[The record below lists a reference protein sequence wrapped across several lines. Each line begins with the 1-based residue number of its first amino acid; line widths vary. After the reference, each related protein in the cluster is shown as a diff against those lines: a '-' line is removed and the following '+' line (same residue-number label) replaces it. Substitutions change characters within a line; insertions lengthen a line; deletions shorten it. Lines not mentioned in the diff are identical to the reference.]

1 LTRFKLIGLVVA
13 FVVLFIFL
21 ALPPLGAVTPL
32 GMKTVGVLIFTI
44 ILWIT
49 EPVPIGVSCF
59 LTLAMWVVVGAL
71 SYKDSFAYLG
81 HYINLFLIGSFGI
94 AGALYTTG
102 AARRYALSMLNIS
115 WVRRSPY
122 MLIMM
127 FFFAACLLSSV
138 TSNTATAI
146 IFMSFALPLIEA
158 LGLKKGHSF
167 AALLLMMVAFA
178 GSVGGSGTPIGC
190 VINPIIIGMVDNMF
204 KYKMTFIP
212 WTIFGYSIIIACTI
226 VAYFVV
232 RYINRPDVAA
242 VKGASGPYLQDEL
255 RKMGPM
261 TGGEKLAWAFLGL
274 AIFLWVIPDPLAA
287 IAPDLRKALGD
298 SLNWGTTALIV
309 AFIMCLVPIN
319 IKERKMLLTMRDWW
333 AQTDLGVLSLV
344 AVCMALGDILQRA
357 DMGISAGLTAV
368 FQPMV
373 AGLPI
378 VGWILVMAVIPAI
391 ITNFMSNTAVAVMFT
406 SIFSPLSASLK
417 IGNPV
422 AFAAASARSASMA
435 IAFPSATTCTAVVY
449 GSGYIPIPYGLRHGF
464 LMMIPISIVTA
475 FVGYYVAAAVFPWP

>member
-1 LTRFKLIGLVVA
+1 MTKFKLIGLVVA

-71 SYKDSFAYLG
+71 SYKESFAYLG

-232 RYINRPDVAA
+232 RYINRPDVSA
-242 VKGASGPYLQDEL
+242 VRGASAAYLQDEL
-255 RKMGPM
+255 KKMGPM

-274 AIFLWVIPDPLAA
+274 AIILWMIPDP
-287 IAPDLRKALGD
+287 ISYISPALGAQLGQA
-298 SLNWGTTALIV
+298 LNWGTTALIV
-309 AFIMCLVPIN
+309 AFIMCLVPVN
-319 IKERKMLLTMRDWW
+319 LKERKMLLNLRDWW
-333 AQTDLGVLSLV
+333 ANVDLGILSLV
-344 AVCMALGDILQRA
+344 AVCMALGVLLQ
-357 DMGISAGLTAV
+357 DPKMGINTALTDL
-368 FQPMV
+368 FQPMM
-373 AGLPI
+373 AGLPLE
-378 VGWILVMAVIPAI
+378 GWILMIGIIPAI

-406 SIFSPLSASLK
+406 GIFSPLSASLK
-417 IGNPV
+417 IGNPI
-422 AFAAASARSASMA
+422 ALAAAACRSASMA

-449 GSGYIPIPYGLRHGF
+449 GTGYIPIPYGLKHGF